1 MTKDSTVAA
10 HHGNKVGRPYGE
22 WIRLGQRHDE
32 LVLLT
37 IEGDPGTGEGKRW
50 TNGIAINVVAEY
62 SSISANNDDPIL
74 PRHDE
79 PIVIAVEG
87 DPRTGKRERWLNR
100 KAAATGISDI
110 VAEYSSISANNDDP
124 TLQRHD
130 IPAFYGDDE
139 PVGIA
144 VEGDP
149 RTGAGNGRHDME
161 RAQPGRDAA
170 HNAEE
175 SGWIQE
181 VMSEHV
187 AVPPDHKYAAAE
199 MDDEPV
205 VVTVECDP

>member
-10 HHGNKVGRPYGE
+10 HHRNKVGRPYGE
-22 WIRLGQRHDE
+22 WIGLGQRHDE

-37 IEGDPGTGEGKRW
+37 IEGDPGTGEGKRR
-50 TNGIAINVVAEY
+50 TNGITINVVAEY

-74 PRHDE
+74 PRH
-79 PIVIAVEG
+79 
-87 DPRTGKRERWLNR
+87 
-100 KAAATGISDI
+100 
-110 VAEYSSISANNDDP
+110 
-124 TLQRHD
+124 
-130 IPAFYGDDE
+130 DE

-161 RAQPGRDAA
+161 RAQPGLNAA
-170 HNAEE
+170 HNAGE